1 LPNTCNKKCKYAIK
15 NIQLTNCYHRK
26 ISLEQL
32 VLKIKYEGDENKDK
46 RSYSIKYMYI
56 KQDIG
61 TGQVFKHSAKTA
73 GILQA
78 E

>member
-1 LPNTCNKKCKYAIK
+1 
-15 NIQLTNCYHRK
+15 
-26 ISLEQL
+26 
-32 VLKIKYEGDENKDK
+32 
-46 RSYSIKYMYI
+46 MYI

-78 E
+78 EWNNGHIHI